1 LRRLAA
7 LCAGGLLVGLL
18 AGCRLDVNVVV
29 DAEADG
35 SGTVTVTATA
45 DAELLARAP
54 GAVEDLRFDDARAAG
69 WTVTGPT
76 PTDSGGAQVI
86 LSKPFGTPEQ
96 ATAILAEINGPS
108 GPLRGM
114 TLTQD
119 REFARVTTGVTGQVL
134 LEGGV
139 GAFADEALVQ
149 VAGKVPLAEQV
160 AAQAAAGGVPL
171 EQALG
176 LTVTVDLPGTVT
188 ATNGT
193 AAGGSVTWTPS
204 LADGVATPLQAETL
218 QEDTAALRASDVE
231 RWTVWGLIGWGALF
245 ALIVLVVLL
254 RAWRRRARRRRL

>member
-1 LRRLAA
+1 
-7 LCAGGLLVGLL
+7 
-18 AGCRLDVNVVV
+18 V

-86 LSKPFGTPEQ
+86 LSKAFGTPEQ

-108 GPLRGM
+108 GPLRGV